1 MRMCNGKLLG
11 AFAALMVVGS
21 IAVGADDAPPFASAT
36 EAYRQG
42 IEAIKTGHT
51 EAALPILAYAAEHRV
66 LGAELKLARI
76 YAQGLGVPKDDAKA
90 FTYYQQIADQ
100 HAEINPGNPIAKFV
114 AEAFVA
120 LGHDYQDGVPAM
132 LLQPDAP
139 RAAGLYR
146 HAASYFGDADAQYAL
161 ARLYLTGNGV
171 DKNVGLAANWL
182 AMAAKKQ
189 HAPAQAALGELLWRG
204 DTIHARPA
212 QGLALIM
219 LAHNNAKGAGQD
231 QDWIEQLYRETL
243 AAADGATRK
252 EARALMPELGG
263 TLAAA
268 PVAAVPTAKAEE
280 PLVVPASGG
289 GAATAGSAP
298 AAQASSAPS
307 APASSAVAAGEGN
320 THPPAAMGLPVGF
333 GSGAE
338 AIKQ

>member
-21 IAVGADDAPPFASAT
+21 IAVGADDAPPYASAT

-120 LGHDYQDGVPAM
+120 LGHDYQDGVSAM

-161 ARLYLTGNGV
+161 AHLYLTGNGV

-263 TLAAA
+263 T
-268 PVAAVPTAKAEE
+268 
-280 PLVVPASGG
+280 ASGG
-289 GAATAGSAP
+289 GAATAEAP

-320 THPPAAMGLPVGF
+320 AHPPAAMGLPVGF